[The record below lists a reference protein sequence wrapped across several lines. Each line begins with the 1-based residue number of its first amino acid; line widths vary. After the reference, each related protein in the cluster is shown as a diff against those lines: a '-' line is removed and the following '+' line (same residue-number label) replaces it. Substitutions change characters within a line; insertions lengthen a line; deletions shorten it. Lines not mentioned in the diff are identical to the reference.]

1 MKLDLDVPH
10 ENLKWMMTSI
20 IRTSNAVLVDPVLS
34 SKIIVVYN
42 EMEDKLDIYQIELKD
57 RYEAV
62 KKHYQLLK
70 ELTWDYNT

>member
-1 MKLDLDVPH
+1 
-10 ENLKWMMTSI
+10 MMTSI